1 MLLVLHIL
9 LTQSDHASLLSLS
22 LSLYPCSKS
31 PSSTTTLS
39 AQATKTDL
47 RSEQKQQ
54 QPKMSSPLRQEKR
67 SFSWP
72 GSLPSSERKLT
83 SSFRPRLPAPSSVRG
98 KTSLPSSTTSETKS
112 YNVGQIRPKILTA
125 DKTPLWVSTTTHSP
139 INAHSTTSRPM
150 LSLGI
155 VNPPH
160 TTHAAS
166 LSATSVTVPSPVQSP
181 FGASFIYQV
190 TPAGVAAAAPQGA
203 FGVRQPMFAPVL
215 TVLPTGLMA
224 AQSAAAMPPCQPI
237 LLSSPQ
243 KIGAPLLGQAVPA
256 QQHTTARKDVHEPA
270 EKIAVMS
277 PEPATVLRRIA
288 EPTTGQSIISMVFN
302 EAASTIVP
310 GGRTSPS
317 RTLASIPFSEMTPAY
332 AELKAFAEDF
342 KTKRIRLGFT
352 QGAVGQSLADK
363 GYSNFAQSTI
373 SRFEQMQL
381 SPTNA
386 AAIKQVLEKW
396 LQEAESPTS
405 AHSSSGSGASS
416 SMTTRKRKKRVV
428 FTPHTRTSLDEFF
441 KQNPRP
447 NRQLI
452 EAVAEQLELMPE
464 EVRVWFCNKR
474 QKQKQSQ
481 SMQVYPTSTAYD
493 REATLSTTS
502 SGTDSPTSFYE
513 ASQSTKRST
522 PSPKTGFTIE
532 ELSKSSASS
541 SVNTSPV
548 RLSPFLMSPSLPT
561 GAQRGFPMILTPSAS
576 AGGLINMSRFVT
588 TTAA

>member
-1 MLLVLHIL
+1 M
-9 LTQSDHASLLSLS
+9 
-22 LSLYPCSKS
+22 S
-31 PSSTTTLS
+31 PSSTTSL
-39 AQATKTDL
+39 AQATRTDL
-47 RSEQKQQ
+47 RSDQKK

-72 GSLPSSERKLT
+72 GSLPPSERSKLT
-83 SSFRPRLPAPSSVRG
+83 SSFRPHLPVPWPVIG
-98 KTSLPSSTTSETKS
+98 KTSLPSSSTTSEEVKS
-112 YNVGQIRPKILTA
+112 YNMGQIRPKILTT
-125 DKTPLWVSTTTHSP
+125 DKTPLWVSATSTTHSS
-139 INAHSTTSRPM
+139 AHVRSSEPVLG
-150 LSLGI
+150 LSI
-155 VNPPH
+155 INPPH
-160 TTHAAS
+160 TSHA
-166 LSATSVTVPSPVQSP
+166 PSPVSAASVTIPSPGQSP
-181 FGASFIYQV
+181 FGASLIYQV
-190 TPAGVAAAAPQGA
+190 TPAAAAAASPQGG

-224 AQSAAAMPPCQPI
+224 HQSAAGMPPCQPI

-243 KIGAPLLGQAVPA
+243 KISAPLLGQAVPA
-256 QQHTTARKDVHEPA
+256 QQTARSEALEPKETVA
-270 EKIAVMS
+270 LAS
-277 PEPATVLRRIA
+277 PEPAIFRRIA
-288 EPTTGQSIISMVFN
+288 EPTTGQSMMPLVISS
-302 EAASTIVP
+302 ETTSTIVP
-310 GGRTSPS
+310 GRTSPS

-332 AELKAFAEDF
+332 IELKAFAEDF

-405 AHSSSGSGASS
+405 AHSSTSTSAS

-428 FTPHTRTSLDEFF
+428 FTPQTRASLEHFF

-481 SMQVYPTSTAYD
+481 SMQAYPTSTHD
-493 REATLSTTS
+493 REATLSTAS
-502 SGTDSPTSFYE
+502 SGTNSPTSFYE
-513 ASQSTKRST
+513 ASHSKRST
-522 PSPKTGFTIE
+522 PSPKTGFSIE
-532 ELSKSSASS
+532 ELSKSSTSS

-548 RLSPFLMSPSLPT
+548 QLSSFMMSSSLPT
-561 GAQRGFPMILTPSAS
+561 GAQRGFPLLLTSSPSA
-576 AGGLINMSRFVT
+576 AGLINMSGFVT
-588 TTAA
+588 TTAAQS